1 MSMTALGTFYG
12 VGIGPGDPELITL
25 KSRRILASAPII
37 FVPKAKITD
46 ESLALGILLN
56 SVVAETG
63 AELRELV
70 FPMSKDPEVLRPA
83 WAAARE
89 AVLAVLRAGEDC
101 AFITL
106 GDTAIYSTYMNLLA
120 ELRLAEPGLK
130 IATSAGIASYSH
142 AAALLNLSLVEKA
155 ERMAILPCL
164 SEVEAMRPDLERFD
178 TVVLMK
184 LGGEMPTILAALEQT
199 GLTDRAFFVSKAT
212 SAEQRFEPDVRNLR
226 DERGGCFSMLI
237 VKRRDRSGVLLGDAP
252 PHAPSRETEAS

>member
-1 MSMTALGTFYG
+1 LSTLGTFHG
-12 VGIGPGDPELITL
+12 VGIGPGDPELITI
-25 KSRRILASAPII
+25 KSQRILGSVPVI

-56 SVVAETG
+56 SVVAKTG

-83 WAAARE
+83 WAIART
-89 AVLAVLRAGEDC
+89 AVLEVLRAGKDC

-120 ELRLAEPGLK
+120 ELRQAEPGLK
-130 IATSAGIASYSH
+130 IETSAGIASYSH

-155 ERMAILPCL
+155 ERLAILPCL
-164 SEVEAMRPDLERFD
+164 TDVQAMRPELERFD

-184 LGGEMPTILAALEQT
+184 VGRRFADLRELLRQMGLLPYSHLALKLGSPGEL
-199 GLTDRAFFVSKAT
+199 LTSDLDAVDPEKVSYM
-212 SAEQRFEPDVRNLR
+212 SLVIVRKPLK
-226 DERGGCFSMLI
+226 GGYGE
-237 VKRRDRSGVLLGDAP
+237 D
-252 PHAPSRETEAS
+252 